1 MRKVLVV
8 YFSASK
14 GKVTEKLAK
23 YFANE
28 ICADLFE
35 IRPVEPYS
43 EADLKWMN
51 PLARCNKEKMGNKDV
66 PLKDYIDDI
75 SQYDYVFIGF
85 PIWYGAAPNV
95 VNSFCRRYDWTG
107 ISVNVFATSGG
118 SGIGKTAD
126 KLRPYVQGAS
136 EVNAELFKNPAD
148 MLVWAKAI
156 GI

>member
-1 MRKVLVV
+1 MSRVLVA

-14 GKVTEKLAK
+14 GRITEKLAK
-23 YFANE
+23 DFADE
-28 ICADLFE
+28 IGADLFE
-35 IRPVEPYS
+35 MKPVQPYS
-43 EADLKWMN
+43 ESDLKWMN
-51 PLARCNKEKMGNKDV
+51 PMARCNREKIGNKDV
-66 PLKDYIDDI
+66 PVEGSIDDI
-75 SQYDYVFIGF
+75 SKYDYVFIGF
-85 PIWYGAAPNV
+85 PIWYGSAPNV
-95 VNSFCRRYDWTG
+95 VNTFCQGYDWTG

-126 KLRPYVQGAS
+126 KLRPYVYGAS